1 MFKQVKSFQVSSSP
15 VCAAHL
21 TVGSGGCPAAH
32 GDRPDARIGGPQ
44 PRIDFSA
51 PGQYAFSLS
60 TERVSDMKVILQE
73 NVEGVGHLGD
83 VLDVS
88 DGYARNY
95 LLPRRKALQA
105 SPRNVKAFEHAKRVM
120 GERAKKETLE
130 IEGLAKKLSA
140 VSVTITAQVGKDDK
154 LFGSVTVKD
163 IAEGLAAQ
171 GFEVDRRKI
180 QLAQPIKELGTFT
193 VPVKLHRDVSVSVS
207 VVVGR
212 KPEAEAPQGAA

>member
-1 MFKQVKSFQVSSSP
+1 
-15 VCAAHL
+15 
-21 TVGSGGCPAAH
+21 
-32 GDRPDARIGGPQ
+32 
-44 PRIDFSA
+44 
-51 PGQYAFSLS
+51 
-60 TERVSDMKVILQE
+60 MKVILQE
-73 NVEGVGHLGD
+73 NVDGVGHLGD

-88 DGYARNY
+88 DGFARNY

-120 GERAKKETLE
+120 GERANKEKLE

-140 VSVTITAQVGKDDK
+140 VSLTITAQVGKDDK

-180 QLAQPIKELGTFT
+180 QLAQPIKELGTFA
-193 VPVKLHRDVSVSVS
+193 VPVKLHRDVTASVS
-207 VVVGR
+207 VVVG
-212 KPEAEAPQGAA
+212 KKQEAESPQAAS